1 MWGVP
6 VTLLRAAFVLLAAG
20 LATASAQAAQVKGL
34 RVWASPDSTRA
45 VFDVSGPLEYKLFE
59 LANPDRIVLDIKNT
73 SLDPGVIAP
82 AAKGL
87 LGTMRLGKQ
96 GKSDLRVVFDL
107 PQGVR
112 PKSFLLPPADKF
124 GHRLV
129 IDLFPKTNK
138 ATREVVKTVEDVVP
152 ADGRK
157 VIVAIDAGHGG
168 DDPGAIGAS
177 GTHEKTIT
185 LNVARE
191 LARMVDAQ
199 PGMKAFLVRDG
210 DYFIPLE
217 NRYKKAREAKA
228 DLFVSIHADACPGAC
243 GARGASVWV
252 LSPRGATSEAARWL
266 AAKEN
271 ASDLVGGV
279 SLDDK
284 DNTLAAVLLDLSQG
298 ATMEASAAI
307 AQIVLKALGK
317 IGPTHRGHVEKAN
330 FVVLRSPDVPSIL
343 VETAFITNP
352 SEEKRL
358 TDPEHRAK
366 LAAAVVDGI
375 KSYFTQTP
383 PPGTWFAANTSG
395 RRGRSEHVV
404 ARGETLSGIATRHGI
419 SLSALREANRLS
431 GDGGVRV
438 GDVLDIPPQG

>member
-1 MWGVP
+1 MMS
-6 VTLLRAAFVLLAAG
+6 RAGALFVLLASLPAAS
-20 LATASAQAAQVKGL
+20 LAAEIKAL

-45 VFDVSGPLEYKLFE
+45 VFDVSGPVEYKLFE
-59 LANPDRIVLDIKNT
+59 LENPDRIVLDIKGA
-73 SLDPGVIAP
+73 SIDSGVTTP
-82 AAKGL
+82 AGKGL
-87 LGTMRLGKQ
+87 MTSMRVGKQ

-129 IDLFPKTNK
+129 VDLYPKTQTK
-138 ATREVVKTVEDVVP
+138 REVVKTIDDVMTGE
-152 ADGRK
+152 GRK

-168 DDPGAIGAS
+168 DDPGAVGAS
-177 GTHEKTIT
+177 GNFEKTIT

-191 LARMVDAQ
+191 VARLVDAQ
-199 PGMKAFLVRDG
+199 PGMKAYLVRDG
-210 DYFIPLE
+210 DYFIPLKE
-217 NRYKKAREAKA
+217 RYGKAREAKA

-271 ASDLVGGV
+271 GADLVGGV

-284 DNTLAAVLLDLSQG
+284 DDTLAAVLLDLSQG
-298 ATMEASAAI
+298 ATMEASSSV
-307 AQIVLKALGK
+307 AQTVLRALGK

-358 TDPEHRAK
+358 TDPDHRAK
-366 LAAAVVDGI
+366 LAGAIVDGI
-375 KSYFTQTP
+375 KGYFTQSP
-383 PPGTWFAANTSG
+383 LPGTWFAANIG
-395 RRGRSEHVV
+395 AKARGGEHIVS
-404 ARGETLSGIATRHGI
+404 RGETLSGIAVQHGV
-419 SLSALREANRLS
+419 SLGSLRAANRIAE
-431 GDGGVRV
+431 DGAVRV
-438 GDVLDIPPQG
+438 GDVLSIPSG

>member
-1 MWGVP
+1 MWGVA
-6 VTLLRAAFVLLAAG
+6 VTSLRAVAVLIVSGLAATC
-20 LATASAQAAQVKGL
+20 ANAAQVKAL

-59 LANPDRIVLDIKNT
+59 LNNPDRIVLDIKNS
-73 SLDPGVIAP
+73 SLADGVAAP
-82 AAKGL
+82 APKGL
-87 LGTMRLGKQ
+87 LGTVRLGKQ

-129 IDLFPKTNK
+129 IDLFPKTK
-138 ATREVVKTVEDVVP
+138 ATREVVKSVEDVLP
-152 ADGRK
+152 GDGRK

-177 GTHEKTIT
+177 GTHEKSIT

-191 LARMVDAQ
+191 VAKLVDAQ
-199 PGMKAFLVRDG
+199 PGMKAHLVRDG
-210 DYFIPLE
+210 DYFIPLTD
-217 NRYKKAREAKA
+217 RYKKAREAKA

-271 ASDLVGGV
+271 GSDLVGGV

-284 DNTLAAVLLDLSQG
+284 DDTLAAVLLDLSQG
-298 ATMEASAAI
+298 ATMEASSAI

-317 IGPTHRGHVEKAN
+317 IGPTHRGYVEKAN

-352 SEEKRL
+352 AEEKRL
-358 TDPEHRAK
+358 TDPEHRNK
-366 LAAAVVDGI
+366 LASAVVDGI
-375 KSYFTQTP
+375 KSYFMQTP
-383 PPGTWFAANTSG
+383 PPGTWFAANSTG
-395 RRGRSEHVV
+395 RRGPSEHVV
-404 ARGETLSGIATRHGI
+404 ARGETLSGIAARHRVSIG
-419 SLSALREANRLS
+419 ALREANRIAA
-431 GDGGVRV
+431 DGNVRV

>member
-1 MWGVP
+1 MWGVA
-6 VTLLRAAFVLLAAG
+6 VTSLRAVAVLIVSGLAATC
-20 LATASAQAAQVKGL
+20 ADAAQVKAL

-59 LANPDRIVLDIKNT
+59 LSNPDRIVLDIKNS
-73 SLDPGVIAP
+73 SLAEGVAAP
-82 AAKGL
+82 APKGL
-87 LGTMRLGKQ
+87 LGTVRLGKQ

-129 IDLFPKTNK
+129 IDLFPKTK
-138 ATREVVKTVEDVVP
+138 ATREVVKSVEDVLP
-152 ADGRK
+152 GDGRK

-177 GTHEKTIT
+177 GTHEKSIT

-191 LARMVDAQ
+191 VAKLVDAQ
-199 PGMKAFLVRDG
+199 PGMKAHLVRDG
-210 DYFIPLE
+210 DYFIPLTD
-217 NRYKKAREAKA
+217 RYKKAREAKA

-271 ASDLVGGV
+271 GSDLVGGV

-284 DNTLAAVLLDLSQG
+284 DDTLAAVLLDLSQG
-298 ATMEASAAI
+298 ATMEASSAI

-317 IGPTHRGHVEKAN
+317 IGPTHRGYVEKAN

-352 SEEKRL
+352 AEEKRL
-358 TDPEHRAK
+358 TDPEHRNK
-366 LAAAVVDGI
+366 LASAVVDGI
-375 KSYFTQTP
+375 KSYFMQTP
-383 PPGTWFAANTSG
+383 PPGTWFAANSTG
-395 RRGRSEHVV
+395 RRGPSEHVV
-404 ARGETLSGIATRHGI
+404 ARGETLSGIAARHRVSIG
-419 SLSALREANRLS
+419 ALREANRIAA
-431 GDGGVRV
+431 DGNVRV